1 MVRDSY
7 IQALRGLAIGA
18 VVLIHCLPQE
28 FVTVLIRP
36 FLNFSVALF
45 VFLSGYLTSPS
56 KISDS
61 TAFWHKRLMK
71 ILPPYVIW
79 SLFYLIARGH
89 TTLGE
94 IILALVTGGASGQ
107 LYFLLVYSQ
116 LVLLTPWLVSAINK
130 PYLRIG
136 LYAITPVL
144 LGLHIC
150 FALFGLELLYLEAF
164 CGTWLIFY
172 LIGLEWKERILPLFE
187 SKKNSCAHVFAVWL
201 CCAACQAV
209 SGLIWFGAGNFDMA
223 TTQLRLTSM
232 LSSVM
237 FISVMML
244 VSQHIKSLI
253 SSNQLLVSLGD
264 MSFSVYLCHMV
275 PIMVWNRFLLLEYP
289 VLSLLKWTVSLILSI
304 AFVSI
309 AERFLPT
316 RIKGYL
322 GLSS

>member
-1 MVRDSY
+1 
-7 IQALRGLAIGA
+7 
-18 VVLIHCLPQE
+18 
-28 FVTVLIRP
+28 
-36 FLNFSVALF
+36 
-45 VFLSGYLTSPS
+45 
-56 KISDS
+56 
-61 TAFWHKRLMK
+61 
-71 ILPPYVIW
+71 
-79 SLFYLIARGH
+79 
-89 TTLGE
+89 
-94 IILALVTGGASGQ
+94 
-107 LYFLLVYSQ
+107 
-116 LVLLTPWLVSAINK
+116 
-130 PYLRIG
+130 
-136 LYAITPVL
+136 
-144 LGLHIC
+144 
-150 FALFGLELLYLEAF
+150 
-164 CGTWLIFY
+164 
-172 LIGLEWKERILPLFE
+172 
-187 SKKNSCAHVFAVWL
+187 
-201 CCAACQAV
+201 
-209 SGLIWFGAGNFDMA
+209 MA

-244 VSQHIKSLI
+244 VSLHIKSLI

>member
-1 MVRDSY
+1 
-7 IQALRGLAIGA
+7 
-18 VVLIHCLPQE
+18 
-28 FVTVLIRP
+28 
-36 FLNFSVALF
+36 
-45 VFLSGYLTSPS
+45 
-56 KISDS
+56 
-61 TAFWHKRLMK
+61 MK

-79 SLFYLIARGH
+79 SLFYLLARGH
-89 TTLGE
+89 TAPGE
-94 IILALVTGGASGQ
+94 ILLALVTGGASGQ

-116 LVLLTPWLVSAINK
+116 LVLLTPWLVRAINK
-130 PYLRIG
+130 PYLRIS
-136 LYAITPVL
+136 LYAVTPVL
-144 LGLHIC
+144 LGFHIC
-150 FALFGLELLYLEAF
+150 FALFGLELFYLEAF

-187 SKKNSCAHVFAVWL
+187 SKKNSCARVFAVWL

-237 FISVMML
+237 LIAVMML
-244 VSQHIKSLI
+244 VSQHIKSVI
-253 SSNQLLVSLGD
+253 SSNQFLVSLGD

-275 PIMVWNRFLLLEYP
+275 PIMVWNRFYFLEYP
-289 VLSLLKWTVSLILSI
+289 VLSLLKWAVSLILSI

-309 AERFLPT
+309 AERFLPA

-322 GLSS
+322 GFSS